1 MNLIAEKNIV
11 PELIQDNMT
20 PKILF
25 DNIVPFINRGSKERK
40 TVLENYKIL
49 SEKLGPSG
57 VFDRVANAIIHG
69 LNR

>member
-11 PELIQDNMT
+11 PELIQSNMT
-20 PKILF
+20 PKNLF
-25 DNIVPFINRGSKERK
+25 DNIMPFINKDSKERK

-49 SEKLGPSG
+49 SEQLGPTG
-57 VFDRVANAIIHG
+57 VFDRVANTIIHG